1 MVNLYLIKWIWGF
14 NQAWFIVW
22 DQIIIEIM
30 LTVLNWAT
38 SSLRPQ
44 LTAAVLETEGSP
56 KYLHHFPVW
65 GEGQTGRQTE
75 RIHVCVGM
83 WLRECKIKIKLR
95 KGDYMCQGKCVIK
108 GRKWVNGDP
117 NMLSSSCV
125 YSTDVC
131 ETRRQGGRV
140 CWLFQA
146 ALEGRLI
153 EHTRTWHTKSIKKQT
168 LAHYWRKE
176 RTFFL
181 FSSL

>member
-65 GEGQTGRQTE
+65 GEGQADRQRE
-75 RIHVCVGM
+75 SMCV
-83 WLRECKIKIKLR
+83 WECDWESAR
-95 KGDYMCQGKCVIK
+95 
-108 GRKWVNGDP
+108 
-117 NMLSSSCV
+117 
-125 YSTDVC
+125 
-131 ETRRQGGRV
+131 
-140 CWLFQA
+140 
-146 ALEGRLI
+146 
-153 EHTRTWHTKSIKKQT
+153 
-168 LAHYWRKE
+168 
-176 RTFFL
+176 
-181 FSSL
+181 